1 MFFISVEPLALVWPQ
16 SLPRCFNLDTVYYQ
30 SQRLRKELGL
40 RAGERSGAFRLNSDQ
55 AGQTLGEKGKGAVR
69 VIMSKHT
76 VTLNSAGHLEDAAL
90 MVRRRGV
97 AGRGRLMGHRA
108 AQKVGGEWDG
118 WPHFRA
124 DAQYAD
130 GCNRME

>member
-97 AGRGRLMGHRA
+97 SGPRTADGSRGCTEGRGGMGRLATFQGRCSICR
-108 AQKVGGEWDG
+108 WL
-118 WPHFRA
+118 
-124 DAQYAD
+124 
-130 GCNRME
+130 

>member
-76 VTLNSAGHLEDAAL
+76 VTLNCWSSG
-90 MVRRRGV
+90 
-97 AGRGRLMGHRA
+97 GRC
-108 AQKVGGEWDG
+108 
-118 WPHFRA
+118 
-124 DAQYAD
+124 AD
-130 GCNRME
+130 GEEERGERAEDG